1 MHEFDDSIRKCTRTV
16 IAIKLNAMWQQ
27 RSIYEKHFFSH
38 DDVSLKS
45 MLKTLEYPHYTTIV
59 LHMES
64 HGPEGNL
71 GLI

>member
-38 DDVSLKS
+38 DDVPLKS
-45 MLKTLEYPHYTTIV
+45 MLKTLEYDNDSNNI
-59 LHMES
+59 LSMC
-64 HGPEGNL
+64 
-71 GLI
+71 